1 MKLAKKIM
9 KQINYCLN
17 LEKQMRHLIMQNYFV
32 QKLMEL
38 NMNLIVFL
46 PLKFIEKI
54 HNYEITLDEAID
66 NQTELISLNKLNN
79 GYNSRNTKIAKEKN
93 RVLEFTRKLS
103 DARDEIINF
112 FEKGNFLYED
122 NIFKTKEK

>member
-46 PLKFIEKI
+46 ALKFIEKI